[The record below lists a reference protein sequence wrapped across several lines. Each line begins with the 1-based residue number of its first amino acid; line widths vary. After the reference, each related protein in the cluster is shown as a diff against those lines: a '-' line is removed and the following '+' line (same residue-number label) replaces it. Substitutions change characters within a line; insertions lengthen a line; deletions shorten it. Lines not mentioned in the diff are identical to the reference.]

1 MYIQFAAC
9 RTSQV
14 SRQITAYS
22 YIIPAEHIRVADGL
36 QLTGAKM
43 NDSFISM
50 FLFKSAVR
58 MG

>member
-1 MYIQFAAC
+1 MYMQFAAC

-14 SRQITAYS
+14 SQQIAAYS
-22 YIIPAEHIRVADGL
+22 YIIPAEYRVADGL
-36 QLTGAKM
+36 QLTGAKT

>member
-1 MYIQFAAC
+1 MYVQFASC

-14 SRQITAYS
+14 SRQIAAYS
-22 YIIPAEHIRVADGL
+22 YT
-36 QLTGAKM
+36 QLSMGWLTVYNCMTGAKT